1 MTTAKM
7 ATHKRVASRSSS
19 PQRAAAGAERSP
31 IYGLNEDGVRNFL
44 IERVKEQDNAMW
56 TVTEKLLQMRDG
68 QIYRANDRSMRLI
81 KLVFSGT
88 SGCGK
93 TETVR
98 WIKHL
103 LGMDAGFE
111 HESQYIEVTQPREE
125 EEEEEG
131 GECEQPQTM
140 YPDIDTLVDRLND
153 ALKFY
158 SDGGDDHTNKR
169 IRAYPRFMLLV
180 VDEMDVMDASFLANL
195 TPLLRAG
202 CLTKSASKESFRLP
216 AETALGIVFTCNYGE
231 TSMREMKTLGSDNEA
246 TLYICRDMAQ
256 RGMNEAVMKSLGRI
270 VPFYPLKTETL
281 RAILMER
288 LDQFI
293 TESAICGQFGV
304 ITYDGDVKKLLVDK
318 VINLTEQGRSVRQG
332 LSKLLQKIGEFFT
345 KALRELLKKKEVER
359 DTLVVVL
366 REIDLKKFD
375 EQVEKECE
383 QFVKDI
389 MRSILSDPRATS
401 AITEYRKRKENID
414 TLSMFMGQEKQFVAA
429 SEITQA
435 SYANQQNNVY
445 AMCHGTSP
453 LEVVHLQEK
462 NQRLEDTLE
471 KVESLVNKT
480 KDGTVF
486 HKKVKAI
493 VVESKQR
500 LSQYEESAMTFLDK
514 PTPPSSSRGRLAIRG
529 RGGRVEEMFGDE
541 SGEVDASPSATSSFE
556 EEKPVPTV
564 IERVLAK
571 YADKNLEELED
582 ITFSSEVDQDSEE
595 DKQLARQL
603 KERNDARLK
612 KKLLK
617 KDTHTMLRC
626 TKCGVSKNAITAFNS
641 RLYKSTKGK
650 APTISFRKTCNLCRK
665 K

>member
-1 MTTAKM
+1 MKDDGKM
-7 ATHKRVASRSSS
+7 AIHKRVASRSSS
-19 PQRAAAGAERSP
+19 PRRASAERSP
-31 IYGLNEDGVRNFL
+31 IYGLDEEGVRDFL

-68 QIYRANDRSMRLI
+68 QIYRRNDRSMRLI
-81 KLVFSGT
+81 RLVFSGT

-158 SDGGDDHTNKR
+158 SGGGGGDGDDDHTNKR

-180 VDEMDVMDASFLANL
+180 IDEMDVMDAGFLASL

-216 AETALGIVFTCNYGE
+216 IETALGIVFTCNYGE

-332 LSKLLQKIGEFFT
+332 LSKLLEKIGEFFT

-401 AITEYRKRKENID
+401 TITEYRKRKENID
-414 TLSMFMGQEKQFVAA
+414 TLSMFMGEEKQFVAA

-500 LSQYEESAMTFLDK
+500 LSQYEESAVMFLDK
-514 PTPPSSSRGRLAIRG
+514 PTRRLAIRE
-529 RGGRVEEMFGDE
+529 RGRVEEMFGDE
-541 SGEVDASPSATSSFE
+541 SGEVDASPSTTSSFE
-556 EEKPVPTV
+556 EERPVPTV

-571 YADKNLEELED
+571 YADKNHEELED

-595 DKQLARQL
+595 DKKLARQL

-617 KDTHTMLRC
+617 KDTYTMLRC

-650 APTISFRKTCNLCRK
+650 PPTISFRKKCNLCRK